1 VAVEADQ
8 ELSRPVTERSA
19 LALARAI
26 RSRELTAADVVDAHI
41 KVHERFAP
49 RINAI
54 AADRFEAARA
64 EARAADQLVAGSADA
79 SDLPPLLG
87 VPFTV
92 KETIA
97 VRGMPLSGGV
107 PARRD
112 ERAAENAPAVAR
124 LVGAGAIPLG
134 VTNVSEL
141 TLWIE
146 SENRVYGRTNNP
158 YDPSRT
164 AGGSS
169 GGEGAAV
176 GCGGSP
182 FGLASDIAGS
192 IRIPALFCGVFGH
205 KPSGGV
211 VPNTGLWPPTTG
223 ESGRML
229 GTGVL
234 ARRAGDLMPLL
245 ALIAGPDGVDPIT
258 EPVELGD
265 PARVSLEGLSVVTV
279 EDASVRPLST
289 DMRDAR
295 ERAVGALLAAGASVR
310 RVQLRSWRKAAPAF
324 LAALEEG
331 SGADA
336 AHATLRL
343 LKESGEERPSWRE
356 LLRPGGPHTLPTRVT
371 LAAEMLRSEDGS
383 EPSRRALSAAREIV
397 AELTDAVGD
406 GVLLHPAHPRPA
418 PKHRRTLGRLW
429 LLTPTSVFNM
439 AALPVTEVPLGLSD
453 SGLPVGVQVAAGP
466 KRDHMSIAV
475 ALELERVFC
484 GWVPP
489 PAP

>member
-1 VAVEADQ
+1 VAVDADR

-26 RSRELTAADVVDAHI
+26 RSLEVTAAHVVEAHI
-41 KVHERFAP
+41 ALHERFAP

-64 EARAADQLVAGSADA
+64 DARAADELIASTTDA
-79 SDLPPLLG
+79 SALPPLLG

-112 ERAAENAPAVAR
+112 ERAPEDAPAVER
-124 LVGAGAIPLG
+124 LVQAGAVPLG

-205 KPSGGV
+205 KPSGGL

-234 ARRAGDLMPLL
+234 TRRAEDLMPLL
-245 ALIAGPDGVDPIT
+245 ELIAGPDGVDPIT
-258 EPVELGD
+258 RPVKLGD
-265 PARVSLEGLSVVTV
+265 PASVSLDGLQVVTV
-279 EDASVRPLST
+279 EDASVRPIST

-295 ERAVGALLAAGASVR
+295 ERAVGALLAAGASAR

-324 LAALEEG
+324 LAALEAG

-343 LKESGEERPSWRE
+343 LAESGEDRPSWRV

-371 LAAEMLRSEDGS
+371 LAAEMLRTDDDSK
-383 EPSRRALSAAREIV
+383 PSRRALSAAREIV
-397 AELTDAVGD
+397 AELTDAVGE
-406 GVLLHPAHPRPA
+406 GVLLHPAHPRTA

-439 AALPVTEVPLGLSD
+439 AALPVTEVPLGS
-453 SGLPVGVQVAAGP
+453 SEAGLPVGVQVAAGAG
-466 KRDHMSIAV
+466 KDHVSIAV
-475 ALELERVFC
+475 ALELERVFG

-489 PAP
+489 PAR